1 MLIQSDCLP
10 IALFMI
16 TGSIPLYQHRAYQPQ
31 PCVCFRFRGDPNVE
45 KLVRRSKEGR
55 LAQRYQKY
63 QRISDGRGIN
73 GSAAQVPRL
82 PGIVTR
88 GRFTPRNAAKS
99 KMPGREKSKT
109 RSDRSSVNRDVRR
122 REIAKDEKRIARER
136 RHIPILRYSFEG

>member
-10 IALFMI
+10 IALFI
-16 TGSIPLYQHRAYQPQ
+16 SGSIPLYRHRAYQSQ
-31 PCVCFRFRGDPNVE
+31 SCVCFRFRDDPNVE

-99 KMPGREKSKT
+99 KVPGREKSKT

-122 REIAKDEKRIARER
+122 REIAEDEKRNCER
-136 RHIPILRYSFEG
+136 KKAHPDFTIQL